1 MNDSLLNS
9 MYCYQFEGTIHMLA
23 RIYAQKLASY
33 PTPPENWHI
42 LQVLPFF
49 SKGLCLNV
57 ARLFV
62 YLQEL
67 VVRQKCITGYD
78 LAATGATLVTQIKT
92 SNNYAYIMFK

>member
-1 MNDSLLNS
+1 M
-9 MYCYQFEGTIHMLA
+9 HMLA

-33 PTPPENWHI
+33 PTPPEIW
-42 LQVLPFF
+42 LQVLPFL

-67 VVRQKCITGYD
+67 VVR
-78 LAATGATLVTQIKT
+78 
-92 SNNYAYIMFK
+92 